1 MKDEGRLSPSN
12 WAQTLSN
19 AGDDPLGILRSTAA
33 VMRTARDVTIGMAAV
48 SRVTDELKRQDAA
61 PEWDVAL
68 HYRATGPDGDERTAM
83 WILVLDALNFCFWGQ
98 GSDPSVR
105 WRVEWHG
112 ELVDG
117 YVALVAALTR
127 AVERAVPLHDAPFL
141 ANVDDDTVAAILA
154 PAGVH
159 PPIPLLAERG
169 RNLRELGR
177 GLLDLGSDAP
187 ATTLIE
193 RANGSAIALVNDVVR
208 RFSSF
213 NDVATWPRAAT
224 GLPGNEV
231 RFYKRAQILAG
242 DLAGGLSGSPL
253 GVFHDLH
260 KLTAFADYKV
270 PQVLRQLGILMYSPA
285 LSATIETREH
295 IIAGS
300 AAEIEIRSATIWGV
314 ELLRQALSAA
324 GRELSAHELD
334 WLLWTQSQALP
345 GSTHPYHLTPT
356 IYY

>member
-1 MKDEGRLSPSN
+1 MESTRSRFIVRDD
-12 WAQTLSN
+12 AT
-19 AGDDPLGILRSTAA
+19 DPLGILRSTAA
-33 VMRTARDVTIGMAAV
+33 VMRTARDVEIDMEAV
-48 SRVTDELKRQDAA
+48 SAVADELRRQDAA
-61 PEWDVAL
+61 PEWDAAL
-68 HYRATGPDGDERTAM
+68 HYRATGLDGDERTAM
-83 WILVLDALNFCFWGQ
+83 WILVLDTLNFCFWGQ
-98 GSDPSVR
+98 GSDPGVR
-105 WRVEWHG
+105 WRVEWRG

-127 AVERAVPLHDAPFL
+127 AVESDVPLHDARFL
-141 ANVDDDTVAAILA
+141 ANVDDDTVGAILA

-159 PPIPLLAERG
+159 PPIPLLADRG

-177 GLLDLGSDAP
+177 GLIDLESDAP
-187 ATTLIE
+187 ATALIE
-193 RANGSAIALVNDVVR
+193 GAKGSAIALVREVVR

-213 NDVATWPRAAT
+213 NDVATWPRAET

-253 GVFHDLH
+253 GEFHDLDL
-260 KLTAFADYKV
+260 LTAFADYKV
-270 PQVLRQLGILMYSPA
+270 PQMLRKLGILRYSPS
-285 LSATIETREH
+285 LWATIETREH

-300 AAEIEIRSATIWGV
+300 SVEIEIRAATIWGV
-314 ELLRQALSAA
+314 ELLRQALAERTRS
-324 GRELSAHELD
+324 LSAYELD

-345 GSTHPYHLTPT
+345 STTHPYHLTPT